1 MPYFVYKIFPDKTLE
16 SVDVHDA
23 FKEAMQ
29 QCRQMRK
36 DIPLEQGYQV
46 RMVYAK
52 DKTEARR
59 LLTTKRAASPVEEWE
74 V

>member
-16 SVDVHDA
+16 PVEVHDG
-23 FKEAMQ
+23 FKPAMHR
-29 QCRQMRK
+29 CRQLRK
-36 DIPLEQGYQV
+36 EIPADQDYQV
-46 RMVYAK
+46 RMVFAK